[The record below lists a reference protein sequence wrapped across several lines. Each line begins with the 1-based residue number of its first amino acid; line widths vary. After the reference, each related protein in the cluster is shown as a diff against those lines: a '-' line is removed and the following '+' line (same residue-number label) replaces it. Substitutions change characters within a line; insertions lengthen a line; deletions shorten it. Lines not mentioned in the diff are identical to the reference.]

1 MEHICYVLNSP
12 NTNNAKIRTN
22 GVSKRTALSL
32 TEPSSSIISCAV
44 LTNDWL
50 TTASNNYKLIRR
62 QCYNE
67 GLGKSTRITILLENT
82 HRLQFTIWVRGIK
95 RLYHSASSFSAAFKE
110 FCKVSAICISPTTAT
125 ASTPSN
131 REPLET
137 RVIADFTFQE
147 QSNNKN

>member
-62 QCYNE
+62 
-67 GLGKSTRITILLENT
+67 
-82 HRLQFTIWVRGIK
+82 
-95 RLYHSASSFSAAFKE
+95 
-110 FCKVSAICISPTTAT
+110 
-125 ASTPSN
+125 
-131 REPLET
+131 
-137 RVIADFTFQE
+137 
-147 QSNNKN
+147 